1 VSWEFMIVPL
11 PEKEEALIK
20 AAQLG
25 NNEAFQTL
33 VISYESTVLG
43 FIYRLGVD
51 ADSTQDMAQN
61 TFIKAWLA
69 LETYNHRQKFKS
81 WLLKI
86 AYHTTIDFWRRQRPS
101 TNLEMVTVQDT
112 NIDVEKQVSANQ
124 QAEIVKEAIQSL
136 PEQSRAA
143 LILREYHQ
151 YSYQEIAQ
159 TLDIP
164 VGTVM
169 SRLNYARSTLK
180 KRLQPLLEK
189 IDA

>member
-1 VSWEFMIVPL
+1 MTTTP
-11 PEKEEALIK
+11 PEKEEELIEASQRGDK
-20 AAQLG
+20 
-25 NNEAFQTL
+25 EAFQEL
-33 VISYESTVLG
+33 VTEYQAVVLG
-43 FIYRLGVD
+43 FLYRLGND
-51 ADSTQDMAQN
+51 TDTAQDLAQE

-69 LETYNHRQKFKS
+69 IEKYGHRQKFKS

-86 AYHTTIDFWRRQRPS
+86 AYNTTVDFWRRQRPGADLQQAS
-101 TNLEMVTVQDT
+101 LRDAKVDLED
-112 NIDVEKQVSANQ
+112 QVSRNQ
-124 QAEIVKEAIQSL
+124 QAEMVKQAIQSL

-151 YSYQEIAQ
+151 YSYKEIAH

-180 KRLQPLLEK
+180 KRLQPLMETMN
-189 IDA
+189 A

>member
-1 VSWEFMIVPL
+1 MTTTP
-11 PEKEEALIK
+11 PKEEELIK
-20 AAQLG
+20 ASQRG
-25 NNEAFQTL
+25 NKEAFQVL
-33 VISYESTVLG
+33 VTEYQAAVLG
-43 FIYRLGVD
+43 FLYRLGND
-51 ADSTQDMAQN
+51 ADTAQDLAQE
-61 TFIKAWLA
+61 TFLKAWLA
-69 LETYNHRQKFKS
+69 IEKYGHRQKFKS

-86 AYHTTIDFWRRQRPS
+86 AYNTTIDFWRRQRP
-101 TNLEMVTVQDT
+101 DT
-112 NIDVEKQVSANQ
+112 DLQQVSLRDEKVDPEEQVSRSQ
-124 QAEIVKEAIQSL
+124 QVDMVQQAIQSL

-169 SRLNYARSTLK
+169 SRLNYARSILR
-180 KRLQPLLEK
+180 KRLQPLMEK